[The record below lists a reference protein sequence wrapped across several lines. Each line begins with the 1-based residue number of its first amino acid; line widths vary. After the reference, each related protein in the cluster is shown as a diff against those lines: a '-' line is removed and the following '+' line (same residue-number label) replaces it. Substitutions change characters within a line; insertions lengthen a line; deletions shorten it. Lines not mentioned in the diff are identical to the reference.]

1 MNTTDYTQ
9 SLVELGFSLKVL
21 QGPTGD
27 VKDNWPNILYRV
39 QLNYLG
45 NPVLETDFRLG
56 VGHVKPSAYRLTS
69 VNVHGWTVNEDS
81 LLMTWQSKLYANFQN
96 KELWSN
102 VAAKLA
108 RIQKVEPSLPDV
120 VSSLVSDGSAY
131 FDSLSLEDWCGEF
144 GYDAD
149 SRAAEALYRVCDD
162 IGRQLQRK
170 LPNGMISTLR
180 ETLQDL

>member
-1 MNTTDYTQ
+1 MDFSHATKFNRRIHLQLPKMNTTDYTQ

-81 LLMTWQSKLYANFQN
+81 LLMTWQSKLYAN
-96 KELWSN
+96 
-102 VAAKLA
+102 
-108 RIQKVEPSLPDV
+108 
-120 VSSLVSDGSAY
+120 
-131 FDSLSLEDWCGEF
+131 
-144 GYDAD
+144 
-149 SRAAEALYRVCDD
+149 
-162 IGRQLQRK
+162 
-170 LPNGMISTLR
+170 
-180 ETLQDL
+180 